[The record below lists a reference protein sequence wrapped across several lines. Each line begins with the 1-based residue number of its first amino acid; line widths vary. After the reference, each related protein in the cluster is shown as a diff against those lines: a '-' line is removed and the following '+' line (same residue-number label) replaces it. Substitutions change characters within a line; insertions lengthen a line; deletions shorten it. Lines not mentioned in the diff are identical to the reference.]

1 MAFKESN
8 IQNKIESLASVLSS
22 IVDTCK
28 SFLGCVRFYC
38 EERMVRKDDGVSWAK
53 SRNCDK

>member
-1 MAFKESN
+1 MAFKELN
-8 IQNKIESLASVLSS
+8 IQNKIEFIACVLPS
-22 IVDTCK
+22 IVDTCRG
-28 SFLGCVRFYC
+28 FLGCVRLHC